1 MKYRTMAAI
10 FGGILGL
17 TLQTFADYDGLHG
30 VLEASYN
37 SHFVSYGSD
46 VWAGGDKLFG
56 KQAVSFLSGLI
67 SYKKGDFTGDVSVF
81 ATMKDPPSGAPAANV
96 QEVDTA
102 IGGRYSIDSV
112 TLNAHYGEWH
122 YLGDSENII
131 DLGASYDDDSLVGR
145 FHPSVLWHARIKGN
159 DGQREGS
166 ALVAS
171 VAPGMM
177 LGDTGLYA
185 SLPSGVGFFL
195 NDNFKGGAKSGYA
208 YSYVGASLDIPLNFI
223 SNNYGNWSVN
233 LNTTYYMTDA
243 QALPF
248 NVNRNFLTGG
258 VGIRVAF

>member
-1 MKYRTMAAI
+1 MLAAA
-10 FGGILGL
+10 FGGILGM
-17 TLQTFADYDGLHG
+17 TLQTSADDSPLHG
-30 VLEASYN
+30 DVGWSYN

-46 VWAGGDKLFG
+46 VWGAGDTFFG

-67 SYKKGDFTGDVSVF
+67 SYTKGAFTADANVF
-81 ATMKDPPSGAPAANV
+81 AVLKDPPSGSVSANV
-96 QEVDTA
+96 QEVDA
-102 IGGRYSIDSV
+102 YVGGQYSIESV
-112 TLNAHYGEWH
+112 TLRAHYGEWH
-122 YLGDSENII
+122 YLGEDEKII

-145 FHPSVLWHARIKGN
+145 FHPSVLWHARIKGSSW
-159 DGQREGS
+159 QREGA

-185 SLPSGVGFFL
+185 SLPAGVGFFL
-195 NDNFKGGAKSGYA
+195 SKDFQGGTQSGYA
-208 YSYVGASLDIPLNFI
+208 YSYLGASLDIPLHFI
-223 SNNYGNWSVN
+223 PNDYGNWSVN

-248 NVNRNFLTGG
+248 NVNKNFLTGG